1 MQTRLLLID
10 PDEAHLRWLARV
22 IQSGISDVEICSST
36 SITKDTETYDLVV
49 MSYDVWDTE
58 VSVKQIMGVRR
69 AHPDVPFLLISS
81 SKHIYPR
88 LLTGFRDKGMMNVLA
103 RKLRREWA
111 PPSDLVVTLQKLLR
125 PDIFGLDKYFP
136 RWGIEP
142 ISMIVRNTADKSDVL
157 ARAHDYAADLGIHPR
172 LVPQFLTVVD
182 ESISNALYN
191 GPCDERG
198 VPRYAHLPRQTA
210 VSLNDGEQITVTLR
224 CDGAR
229 LGVSVSD
236 PFGSLTRET
245 IFEHLSKCFRR
256 GRDQIDF
263 DPGGAGIGLYVCFE
277 SLSHFVINIDAGKQT
292 EVIGL
297 IDVRGTYLDYV
308 SEGKSFNVFETPSS
322 QKPAET
328 QAPKE
333 GGSP

>member
-22 IQSGISDVEICSST
+22 IQSGISEVEVCSRT
-36 SITKDTETYDLVV
+36 SITKDADPYDVVV
-49 MSYDVWDTE
+49 MSYDVLDTE
-58 VSVKQIMGVRR
+58 VSAKQIMGVRR
-69 AHPDVPFLLISS
+69 DHPEVPFLLISS

-88 LLTGFRDKGMMNVLA
+88 LVTGFGDRGMMNILA
-103 RKLRREWA
+103 RKIRREWA

-142 ISMIVRNTADKSDVL
+142 ISMTVRCSADKSDVL

-198 VPRYAHLPRQTA
+198 MPRFAHLPRQNT
-210 VSLNDGEQITVTLR
+210 VSLDEGEQIQVTLR

-229 LGVSVSD
+229 LGVSVVD
-236 PFGSLTRET
+236 PFGTLTRNT
-245 IFEHLSKCFRR
+245 IFDHLSKCFRR

-277 SLSHFVINIDAGKQT
+277 SLSHFVINIAAGKRT

-297 IDVRGTYLDYV
+297 LDVRGTYLDYV
-308 SEGKSFNVFETPSS
+308 SEGKSFNVFETTEEGPSS
-322 QKPAET
+322 
-328 QAPKE
+328 
-333 GGSP
+333 

>member
-1 MQTRLLLID
+1 VQTRLLLID
-10 PDEAHLRWLARV
+10 PDETHLRWLARV
-22 IQSGISDVEICSST
+22 IQSGISDVEVCSST
-36 SITKDTETYDLVV
+36 SMTKDAEQYDLVV
-49 MSYDVWDTE
+49 MSYDVLDTE
-58 VSVKQIMGVRR
+58 VSARQIMGVRKD
-69 AHPDVPFLLISS
+69 HPEVPFLLISS

-88 LLTGFRDKGMMNVLA
+88 LVTGFRDKGMMNILA

-136 RWGIEP
+136 NRGTEP
-142 ISMIVRNTADKSDVL
+142 IQMTVRCTADKSDVL
-157 ARAHDYAADLGIHPR
+157 SRAHDYAADLDIHPR

-191 GPCDERG
+191 GPVDELG
-198 VPRYAHLPRQTA
+198 QPRFAHLPRQT
-210 VSLNDGEQITVTLR
+210 TVTLNEGELIQVTLS

-229 LGVSVSD
+229 LGVSVVD
-236 PFGSLTRET
+236 PFGSLTRDT
-245 IFEHLSKCFRR
+245 IFDHLSKCFRR

-277 SLSHFVINIDAGKQT
+277 SLSHFVINISAGRCT

-308 SEGKSFNVFETPSS
+308 SEGKSFNVFETTEKGPL
-322 QKPAET
+322 
-328 QAPKE
+328 
-333 GGSP
+333 